1 MSLFKNRFKY
11 LLEQDEDEI
20 KPPQDAGADEVSP
33 LEGELE
39 PGVVPNDLGADVDPQ
54 EDIASI
60 RQKSLETQKQELQGW
75 IQKLEE
81 FVEYLNGVND
91 NSIQAKLHAA
101 GCDTMFE
108 KIASSETKRVARVAV
123 DLSALVEAFKGYL
136 IAGDQ

>member
-20 KPPQDAGADEVSP
+20 RPPQDVATDETSP

-39 PGVVPNDLGADVDPQ
+39 PGVEPGDLGADVDPQ

-60 RQKSLETQKQELQGW
+60 KQKSLDTQKQELQSW

-81 FVEYLNGVND
+81 FIDFLNGVND
-91 NSIQAKLHAA
+91 GSIQTKLHAA

>member
-1 MSLFKNRFKY
+1 MSLFKDRFKY

-20 KPPQDAGADEVSP
+20 RPPQDPSEEVSP

-39 PGVVPNDLGADVDPQ
+39 PGVEPGDLGADVDSQ

-60 RQKSLETQKQELQGW
+60 KQKSLDTQKQELQSW

-81 FVEYLNGVND
+81 FVDFLNGVNE
-91 NSIQAKLHAA
+91 NSVQTKLHAA